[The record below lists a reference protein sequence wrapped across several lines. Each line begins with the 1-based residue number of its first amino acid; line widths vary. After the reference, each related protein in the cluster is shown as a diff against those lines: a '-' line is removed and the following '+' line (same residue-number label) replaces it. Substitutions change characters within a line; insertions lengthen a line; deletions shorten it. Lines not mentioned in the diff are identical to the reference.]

1 LAMFGTPS
9 GTDAVG
15 GNGQLTFVSI
25 DGLYTLK
32 RFSAGATGESFIF
45 PAPKAKGNHAQLA
58 PMVVGAD

>member
-1 LAMFGTPS
+1 MFGTPS

-15 GNGQLTFVSI
+15 GNGQLTFVNI

-32 RFSAGATGESFIF
+32 TFSAGATGESFIF
-45 PAPKAKGNHAQLA
+45 PVPKAKGNHAQLA